1 MCPKHPQSVRRQ
13 ACKAVVMKTVRMS
26 AGTTILYPKQIY
38 CYKSVIESLKVMIER
53 PGFIEKSE
61 ALRSRNV
68 QEGVLVDIYD
78 GNVWKEF
85 LNPGGVATISL
96 PALQLCANPEH

>member
-1 MCPKHPQSVRRQ
+1 
-13 ACKAVVMKTVRMS
+13 MS
-26 AGTTILYPKQIY
+26 AGTTILYPQQMY

-61 ALRSRNV
+61 AIRSRNV
-68 QEGVLVDIYD
+68 QEGVLADIYD
-78 GNVWKEF
+78 ENVWKEF

>member
-1 MCPKHPQSVRRQ
+1 MR
-13 ACKAVVMKTVRMS
+13 TVRIS
-26 AGTTILYPKQIY
+26 AGTTILYPQQMRS
-38 CYKSVIESLKVMIER
+38 YKSVIESLKVMIER

-68 QEGVLVDIYD
+68 QEGVLADIYD

-85 LNPGGVATISL
+85 LNPDGVATISL
-96 PALQLCANPEH
+96 PALQLCTNPEN